1 MCYKFIDT
9 FSDCLWIDN
18 NSFVWSINLDK
29 PLYRIRICPR
39 SLKITMEYL
48 LHKTGHCRLTLPFV
62 QKAADKTPAEKIC
75 YSGTHTHTHT
85 HTQSH
90 VIFYEFFV

>member
-1 MCYKFIDT
+1 
-9 FSDCLWIDN
+9 
-18 NSFVWSINLDK
+18 
-29 PLYRIRICPR
+29 
-39 SLKITMEYL
+39 MEYL

-85 HTQSH
+85 HSH
-90 VIFYEFFV
+90 VISLRVFCVNVNALLFFYFTGVFVAAPKIKNVLFWLSSCTSNYKKVCEIFSK